1 MSSGVT
7 GSQVF
12 EILVQQDGFVNV
24 DNGSKHDVWRVCC
37 DACVAAVGEEL
48 LSEIVNPETFI
59 RAKMAV
65 LGELV
70 GGHWFLRVFGD
81 NPAGS
86 LGELLGTQIFE
97 MTEEI
102 SKDVPAF
109 LRDQGFSEEQFFLHR
124 KIGRFDAVTHRRW
137 LKGGLTIGELFV
149 TQPGVFFH
157 GG

>member
-48 LSEIVNPETFI
+48 MSEMVNPETFI

-70 GGHWFLRVFGD
+70 NNHWFLRVFGD
-81 NPAGS
+81 NMVGKMSGWMIARM
-86 LGELLGTQIFE
+86 FE
-97 MTEEI
+97 TTREI
-102 SKDVPAF
+102 SKDVSAF
-109 LRDQGFSEEQFFLHR
+109 LKEKELTEEQFFLHG
-124 KIGRFDAVTHRRW
+124 KIGRFDVVSRRRW
-137 LKGGLTIGELFV
+137 LEGSLTIGELFL